1 MGYSITQKA
10 MACDLVRRNGGILD
24 AATMRDIRAML
35 GNAKLPDQT
44 VRNWVK
50 TFLGDQKKQVADS
63 PTETASALEIV
74 QSKAS
79 QKIEDEL
86 DKLAQKLIAHAQKDE
101 VIAKANIQQAMTA
114 LGITID
120 KARLIRGLPTEIVS
134 LTIELVDLMRRK
146 GHDPMNMLGVLRSH
160 LESMPDAV
168 LDAPMVTPSHGAN

>member
-50 TFLGDQKKQVADS
+50 TFLGDQKKQAAELPV
-63 PTETASALEIV
+63 ETASTLEIV

-86 DKLAQKLIAHAQKDE
+86 DKLAQKLVTHAMRDD
-101 VIAKANIQQAMTA
+101 VISKANIQQTMTA

-120 KARLIRGLPTEIVS
+120 KARLIRGLPTEIVNIT
-134 LTIELVDLMRRK
+134 LDLVDLIKRK
-146 GHDPMNMLGVLRSH
+146 GHDPINILDTLRSH
-160 LESMPDAV
+160 FEAMPDT
-168 LDAPMVTPSHGAN
+168 PMVTPSHGAN